1 MGRDAATVILVLGLA
16 LGTAVLYGLARQGEE
31 PSALAQAGHAAG
43 LQGRAE
49 GATTPS
55 GQPPAVQ
62 LYVVKRGDTLYGIAS
77 RFGTTVAVL
86 QRLNDLDDPDR
97 IGAGQV
103 LRVPAGAGEAAGVVP
118 TLGAVARPSP
128 GRYGAVSDWERHL
141 LASLIWH
148 EARGEPFEGQIAV
161 GAVVL
166 NRVDDPRFPDSILG
180 VVTQPGQF
188 PFSLEQLQRTRPD
201 AWAYAAAD
209 RALAGEDPTGGAL
222 YFYNPAKTT
231 TPEFWATRPVVAR
244 IGQHVFTR

>member
-1 MGRDAATVILVLGLA
+1 MGRDALTVVLILSLA
-16 LGTAVLYGLARQGEE
+16 LGTAVLYGVVRQDGD
-31 PSALAQAGHAAG
+31 PSARAQVGHASEPG
-43 LQGRAE
+43 GP
-49 GATTPS
+49 GATAVPGEAS
-55 GQPPAVQ
+55 PVQVQ
-62 LYVVKRGDTLYGIAS
+62 LYVVKPGDTLYAIAS

-86 QRLNDLDDPDR
+86 QRLNDLKDPDQ

-103 LRVPAGAGEAAGVVP
+103 LRVPRPAGDGGGVVP
-118 TLGAVARPSP
+118 TLGAAPRAPSS
-128 GRYGAVSDWERHL
+128 RYGPVSEWERHL

-166 NRVDDPRFPDSILG
+166 NRVKDPRFPDTILG

-188 PFSLEQLQRTRPD
+188 PWSLEQLQRTRPD
-201 AWAYAAAD
+201 ARAYEAAD

-222 YFYNPAKTT
+222 YFYNPAKTV